1 MIAAYLWDRQ
11 ARKLQPAPPD
21 LLQKAHQA
29 VADANQV
36 LWVDLSAPTAEE
48 EALVLQRFLP
58 VHPLTFEDVTRLRRE
73 PDAPPHFPKVEEF
86 NDYLFVIVNPLTHQF
101 LHSLEK
107 PAAGDAASAI
117 RMFTQLSAVLTH
129 HILVTHHYEPLV
141 CIDQLNAF
149 LQRHETQADRGPD
162 YLFHLILDSTVDQ
175 YAPVL
180 DYVDDR
186 LDEME
191 IAVISRPRPG
201 LLRGLLHLKRR
212 IVILRKTLIYEREV
226 LVRLARGEFDLV
238 EDRETAYYRNVYDHL
253 VRFAELMESSRD
265 MASDLMQSYLA
276 ATSNHLNQIMKYLT
290 MVSTVILP
298 MTLISGIYGMNFEG
312 MPELKWEY
320 GYPFALGLM
329 ALTGV
334 ASLAFFWW
342 RKWI

>member
-11 ARKLQPAPPD
+11 AKKLQPAPPD
-21 LLQKAHQA
+21 LLQKGHQA

-36 LWVDLSAPTAEE
+36 LWVDMSDPTPDE

-86 NDYLFVIVNPLTHQF
+86 SDYLFVIVNPLTHQF
-101 LHSLEK
+101 LQSLDK
-107 PAAGDAASAI
+107 RAGGAAAADVPL
-117 RMFTQLSAVLTH
+117 FTQLSAVLTH
-129 HILVTHHYEPLV
+129 HILITHHYEPLV

-149 LQRHETQADRGPD
+149 LQRHEAQADRGPD

-180 DYVDDR
+180 DYVDER

-191 IAVISRPRPG
+191 IAVISRPRPA
-201 LLRGLLHLKRR
+201 LLRNLLHLKRR

-226 LVRLARGEFDLV
+226 LVRLSRGEFDLV

-312 MPELKWEY
+312 MPELKWEH

-329 ALTGV
+329 ALTGLG
-334 ASLAFFWW
+334 SLAFFYW